1 MSEITGN
8 KGTNNYQL
16 IDVLLT
22 LKDKIMKDL
31 NVCEICRIVEK
42 RSDKEYLVTPL
53 NDSNQKLYAYN
64 LFNLNLEKEN
74 IVLVIFT
81 NTDNRINL
89 SKVDNNISTQ
99 NTNGKDLHSLEFGII
114 LKNSVDSG
122 DNTRDVKVNGTSV
135 VSDGIANLYT
145 KGAYNKDTNKL
156 ATESD
161 LPDLSSYLTDVSY
174 DSSSK
179 KLKQTKN
186 GTTISD
192 ITTIPRDVTLSVES
206 GSSVTGY
213 GVQITSGSYLPSAGT
228 YLITGRGS
236 TGNGTWYKI
245 EIDGEEAMA
254 YQNVNMGYGSSR
266 LFIATIVQVSG
277 QAQVTHNLSG
287 CWWKKINIS

>member
-1 MSEITGN
+1 MSDNITGN

-42 RSDKEYLVTPL
+42 KSDKEYLVTPL

-64 LFNLNLEKEN
+64 LFNLNIEKEN

-99 NTNGKDLHSLEFGII
+99 NTNSKDLHSLEFGII

-135 VSDGIANLYT
+135 VSDGIANIYT
-145 KGAYNKDTNKL
+145 KGTYNASTNKL
-156 ATESD
+156 TTESD
-161 LPDLSSYLTDVSY
+161 LPDLSPYVTDVSY
-174 DSSSK
+174 NSSNK
-179 KLKQTKN
+179 NLQLTKGGN
-186 GTTISD
+186 TTTI
-192 ITTIPRDVTLSVES
+192 TNIPRDITLSVES
-206 GSSVTGY
+206 GSTVTGY

-228 YLITGRGS
+228 YFICGRGS

-245 EIDGEEAMA
+245 EINGEEAFA
-254 YQNVNMGYGSSR
+254 YQNVNMGYGSSH
-266 LFIATIVQVSG
+266 LFICTIVQVSG
-277 QAQVTHNLSG
+277 PAQVTHNLSG